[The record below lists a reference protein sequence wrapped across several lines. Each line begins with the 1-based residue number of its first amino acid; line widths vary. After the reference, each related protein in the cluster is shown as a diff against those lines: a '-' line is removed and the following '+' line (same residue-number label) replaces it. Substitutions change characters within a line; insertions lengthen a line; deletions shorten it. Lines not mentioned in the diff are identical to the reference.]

1 MRTTSIESRVAVWYH
16 SGITIGPEPK
26 PIRTGAII
34 HSICVTFGDLSTFK
48 LHCRVYE
55 GKHDESLNHVH
66 ENTANTQKWVNL
78 YDEMIDE
85 FKGIGMCMTM
95 DSAYMGD
102 IMGQIG
108 QEEWAMNFVGTCQSD
123 RTGAGPAAKETKKEM
138 LLKHMTV

>member
-85 FKGIGMCMTM
+85 FKGIGMCKTM
-95 DSAYMGD
+95 DLACMGD
-102 IMGQIG
+102 IIGQIG
-108 QEEWAMNFVGTCQSD
+108 
-123 RTGAGPAAKETKKEM
+123 
-138 LLKHMTV
+138 